1 MEESHS
7 DASPVYHDTDEDVIG
22 PHPRR
27 FVLIDD
33 YDDEDGSP
41 HRELALYGLAFAD
54 GGCATLRLNGMP
66 HGKWPCPEHVACRLG
81 FDLIWLDPT
90 A

>member
-7 DASPVYHDTDEDVIG
+7 DASSVYHDTDEAVIG

-33 YDDEDGSP
+33 YDEDGSS
-41 HRELALYGLAFAD
+41 HRELALYGLAFAS
-54 GGCATLRLNGMP
+54 GRCATHLLDGMP
-66 HGKWPCPEHVACRLG
+66 HGKWLSAEHVARRLG